1 MSIWKHLCS
10 IEERRNWW
18 MRKMP
23 PSPLRDYYEVPFPN
37 KEADWRQVDYLAVD
51 YETTGLD
58 EHKDEILSVGYTT
71 INGSCMRLSDAT
83 HMLTRPR
90 CVIPGESAVVHGIM
104 DDVASSAEALEE
116 VLPHLLRAL
125 AGKAMLAHYAAIEYP
140 FLNNACKRIYGF
152 PFVGPVVDSLALEV
166 RVYRTQDKPIQQ
178 GDLRLAN
185 ARARYGLP
193 RYRAHNALIDAIAAG
208 ELFVAQMA
216 TKMDKNKIMLKDL
229 TVVS

>member
-1 MSIWKHLCS
+1 MSIWKHLFS

-23 PSPLRDYYEVPFPN
+23 PSPLRDYYEVPFPD

-71 INGSCMRLSDAT
+71 ITGSCMRLSDAT

-104 DDVASSAEALEE
+104 DDVASSAEVLEE

-125 AGKAMLAHYAAIEYP
+125 AGKAMLAHYAAIEYH

-166 RVYRTQDKPIQQ
+166 RVYRAQDKPIQQ

-208 ELFVAQMA
+208 ELFLAQMA

>member
-1 MSIWKHLCS
+1 MTIWQHLFS

-23 PSPLRDYYEVPFPN
+23 PSPLRDYYEVPFPDV
-37 KEADWRQVDYLAVD
+37 ESDWRQVDYLALD

-58 EHKDEILSVGYTT
+58 EHKDEILSIGYTT
-71 INGSCMRLSDAT
+71 INGSCMRLADAT

-104 DDVASSAEALEE
+104 DDVASSAETLEE

-125 AGKAMLAHYAAIEYP
+125 AGKAMLAHYATIEYH
-140 FLNNACKRIYGF
+140 FLSNACKRIYGF
-152 PFVGPVVDSLALEV
+152 PFVGRVVDTLALEV
-166 RVYRTQDKPIQQ
+166 RVFRSQEKPIQQ

-185 ARARYGLP
+185 TRNRYGLP

-208 ELFVAQMA
+208 ELFLAQVANRQEKR
-216 TKMDKNKIMLKDL
+216 TILKDL
-229 TVVS
+229 AVVS